1 LEKKDKTKDPALED
15 GDRFVLLA
23 ESLAVAVVVIQDG
36 GPVFF
41 NRGAL
46 KLSGYSPGEYNEITL
61 TDLIHPKDLVKLL
74 ERYNRL
80 LAGQEQPAG
89 APVRFLDRFGREHWV
104 EAAIQPMTW
113 RGRPASLNV
122 FHDIE
127 ALKRAE
133 QDLGH
138 ARRTVEAI
146 CRSAPMG
153 IGLWRERRLVWANQ
167 ACYRMLGR
175 GQEELAGCDARVLYA
190 DQEEYERA
198 GRLLYLPG
206 GPEEADVRFKRADGR
221 EIVARTRAAALD
233 EQDPSLGHIVSMV
246 DLSREEETER
256 QLQDLKARLR
266 QAQKMEAL
274 GVLAGGIAHDFNN
287 ILGAIMG
294 YTQLAM
300 EDLPPGSQERDNLEQ
315 ALKAGERARDL
326 VKHILAFS
334 RRAGQEKRPVN
345 LTPLIKET
353 LHLLR
358 PSLPP
363 QVELRQKLGPENGP
377 VLADPTQI
385 HQVVM
390 NLCTNAVQAMRP
402 KGGVLEVGLEDAELD
417 QAQAGRLGGVVG
429 LRPGPYRQ
437 LTVRDTGPGMEPE
450 VAARIFEPFFTTKG
464 IDQGTGLGLAVAHG
478 VVRSHGGAI
487 SVESSPGRGSL
498 FQVWLPRGMGA
509 PQDVQTHQ
517 GPLPGGSERVLFV
530 DDEASLVEVARR
542 MMERLG
548 YRVETFS
555 AGDQALEAFA
565 ADPHGFDLVITDLS
579 MPQMSGLHFVRK
591 IRQMRPEVPVLLCT
605 GFSQA
610 LQGNSPEE
618 LGLKGILMKPLLWRD
633 LALAIRRALDDS

>member
-1 LEKKDKTKDPALED
+1 
-15 GDRFVLLA
+15 
-23 ESLAVAVVVIQDG
+23 
-36 GPVFF
+36 
-41 NRGAL
+41 
-46 KLSGYSPGEYNEITL
+46 
-61 TDLIHPKDLVKLL
+61 
-74 ERYNRL
+74 
-80 LAGQEQPAG
+80 
-89 APVRFLDRFGREHWV
+89 
-104 EAAIQPMTW
+104 M
-113 RGRPASLNV
+113 NV
-122 FHDIE
+122 FHNVE
-127 ALKRAE
+127 ALQQAAR
-133 QDLGH
+133 DLSD
-138 ARRTVEAI
+138 ARRVLEAI

-153 IGLWRERRLVWANQ
+153 IGLWRERRLMWANQ

-175 GQEELAGCDARVLYA
+175 SEEDLAGCDARVLYA
-190 DQEEYERA
+190 DLEEYERA

-206 GPEEADVRFKRADGR
+206 GPAEADVRFRRGDGR
-221 EIVARTRAAALD
+221 EIVARIRAAALD
-233 EQDPSLGHIVSMV
+233 EHDLSQGHVVTMV
-246 DLSREEETER
+246 DLSREEEAER
-256 QLQDLKARLR
+256 ELQDLKSRLR
-266 QAQKMEAL
+266 QSQKMEAL

-294 YTQLAM
+294 YTQLTM
-300 EDLPPGSQERDNLEQ
+300 EDLPAGSQERDNLDQ

-334 RRAGQEKRPVN
+334 RRAGQEKRPVS

-358 PSLPP
+358 PALPP
-363 QVELRQKLGPENGP
+363 KVELRQKLGPENGP
-377 VLADPTQI
+377 VLADSTQF
-385 HQVVM
+385 HQVLM
-390 NLCTNAVQAMRP
+390 NLCTNAVQAMQSQ
-402 KGGVLEVGLEDAELD
+402 GGVLEVGLEDVELD
-417 QAQAGRLGGVVG
+417 QAQAKRLGGVVG
-429 LRPGPYRQ
+429 LRPGPYRK
-437 LTVRDTGPGMEPE
+437 LTVRDSGQGMEPE

-487 SVESSPGRGSL
+487 SVESAPGQGSV
-498 FQVWLPRGMGA
+498 FYVWLPRGLGA
-509 PQDVQTHQ
+509 PQSVQTHQ

-579 MPQMSGLHFVRK
+579 MPQMSGLHFARK
-591 IRQMRPEVPVLLCT
+591 IRQMRAEIPVLLCT

-610 LQGNSPEE
+610 LQGNTPEE

-633 LALAIRRALDDS
+633 LALAIRRALDDSQG